1 MSTTR
6 LSLTLFQ
13 MERFLDF
20 DLYIYVARFF
30 CTSEVNAIE
39 VKKLIWEWV
48 YSYQIERDDL

>member
-1 MSTTR
+1 
-6 LSLTLFQ
+6 
-13 MERFLDF
+13 MEGFLDF
-20 DLYIYVARFF
+20 DPYIYIARFF